1 MLYRKIK
8 PRAICRIRQQDP
20 EALHRA
26 CYWTRSNFLSEILDL
41 KRLIDLV
48 FVFLIFG
55 FDFSFFFLQKDA
67 LRGCGWDWVRVVWN
81 CTFSSPEPPGGLS
94 TRARRLWGHRILGL
108 PVISNDLK
116 SRTSNPVSPEPP
128 GPRAQ
133 APRRLWGREWE
144 LHGGTVLTQFPA
156 QPRESQ

>member
-1 MLYRKIK
+1 MHF
-8 PRAICRIRQQDP
+8 AAAGGT
-20 EALHRA
+20 E
-26 CYWTRSNFLSEILDL
+26 
-41 KRLIDLV
+41 
-48 FVFLIFG
+48 
-55 FDFSFFFLQKDA
+55 
-67 LRGCGWDWVRVVWN
+67 WVRVVWN
-81 CTFSSPEPPGGLS
+81 CTFPSPEPPGGLS
-94 TRARRLWGHRILGL
+94 TRTRRLWGHRILGL

-116 SRTSNPVSPEPP
+116 SRTSNLVSPEPP